1 MNKRVTSLP
10 IIIAV
15 VCLSILLARLTASFP
30 LFEVLQLKTVN
41 SFFKA
46 RGPSQPPDTSIVI
59 VTVDEQTFKSLPAP
73 WPYPGSY
80 YAHLV
85 RNLTEAGARVIV
97 FDADFI
103 ETNAARPEEDF
114 EFAEA
119 IHESGRTILAGK
131 IVYEMKQGGVMRGY
145 LLKPNAWL
153 EEVAHSWG
161 LINSMEDSD
170 GFLRRYFLFFEFG
183 GKIYYPLALEALK
196 FLENPTIPEEANR
209 RGDEFII
216 GKYRIPKIGTD
227 AMMINYNGPAGESFR
242 TFSLSSVLD
251 DPSFDLR
258 SDDTDGFDALLK
270 EGAFRDKIVFVG
282 AVDPEL
288 WHLKYTP
295 FYGYKGARR
304 KMADVEVHA
313 HALSTIRRE
322 SFLRPLDTFV
332 ELVLLTVLV
341 ILAALIV
348 FNVKVWQ
355 SLAMGALLL
364 VGLLWGASALF
375 LHRGLIM
382 NLTMPFLGILSCYAG
397 GLLLTAARAQ
407 REKHQ
412 IRKIFQQNVSP
423 VIVEEMLDRAKL
435 PEFSGESRTLT
446 VLFCGIRSLT
456 AASDEGEPE
465 KVVSNLADYFG
476 QMVDIIFKHKG
487 TVNKFVGEQIMA
499 IFGAPLSFADHAEF
513 ACRAALEM
521 AEKLRVLK
529 KRHAGDGKRPP
540 EAGIAVNTGQA
551 IVGNLGPKQLF
562 NYSVIGSE
570 ISLAAQLETA
580 NRLYCTDV
588 IISENTFVH
597 VQGKAKAREIDQVR
611 VGGVP
616 EPVRIF
622 ELRSMEGLPSTE
634 QELIIE
640 AFAEGLRQYRSRNWG
655 EALKTFRRILRH
667 FPEDGP
673 ARLYT
678 VRCLDFLEKPPPP
691 DWDGIHD
698 IK

>member
-1 MNKRVTSLP
+1 M
-10 IIIAV
+10 IISV

-30 LFEVLQLKTVN
+30 LFEALHLKTVN

-46 RGPSQPPDTSIVI
+46 RGPIQPPDTSIVI
-59 VTVDEQTFKSLPAP
+59 VTVDEQTFKSLPAS

-85 RNLTEAGARVIV
+85 RNLTRAGARVIV

-170 GFLRRYFLFFEFG
+170 GFWRRYLLFFEFG
-183 GKIYYPLALEALK
+183 DRIYYPLALEALK
-196 FLENPTIPEEANR
+196 FLENPTIPEEANK

-216 GKYRIPKIGTD
+216 GKYRIPKIGAN

-242 TFSLSSVLD
+242 TFPLSSVLD

-258 SDDTDGFDALLK
+258 SGDTDHFDVLLH

-282 AVDPEL
+282 AVDREL
-288 WHLKYTP
+288 WHIKYTP
-295 FYGYKGARR
+295 FYGYKGSHR

-322 SFLRPLDTFV
+322 HFLRPPDAFV
-332 ELVLLTVLV
+332 EFVLLSVLV
-341 ILAALIV
+341 ILAAILV
-348 FNVKVWQ
+348 FNVRAWQ
-355 SLAMGALLL
+355 SLTAGALLL
-364 VGLLWGASALF
+364 VALHLGALALF

-382 NLTMPFLGILSCYAG
+382 NLTMPFLGILFCYAG
-397 GLLLTAARAQ
+397 GMLLTVARDR
-407 REKHQ
+407 REKHR
-412 IRKIFQQNVSP
+412 IRKIFRQNVSP
-423 VIVEEMLDRAKL
+423 AVIEEMIGRAKL
-435 PEFSGESRTLT
+435 PEFSGESRELT
-446 VLFCGIRSLT
+446 VLFCGIRSFT
-456 AASDEGEPE
+456 ALAEEGEPE
-465 KVVSNLADYFG
+465 KVVSKLADYFG

-487 TVNKFVGEQIMA
+487 TVNKFIGEQIMA

-521 AEKLRVLK
+521 AEKLRLLT
-529 KRHAGDGKRPP
+529 KRAGDAGSRPY

-562 NYSVIGSE
+562 NYSVVGSE
-570 ISLAAQLETA
+570 SNLAAQLETA
-580 NRLYCTDV
+580 NRLYGTDV
-588 IISENTFVH
+588 IISENTYAH

-611 VGGVP
+611 VGNVSKP
-616 EPVRIF
+616 LRIY
-622 ELRSMEGLPSTE
+622 ELRSMERLPTPE

-640 AFAEGLRQYRSRNWG
+640 AFAEGLRQYRNRHWG
-655 EALKTFRRILRH
+655 EALKTFRRILRD
-667 FPEDGP
+667 FPDDGP

-678 VRCLDFLEKPPPP
+678 IRCLDFLEKPPPP
-691 DWDGIHD
+691 DWDGIYD